1 MGDKFIDSL
10 CRYRIALIPQYE
22 GGWQADM
29 YGEHEYVIHA
39 ATGYTPQEAVEKV
52 IALKRASE

>member
-1 MGDKFIDSL
+1 MGDAFVDKL

-39 ATGYTPQEAVEKV
+39 ATGLNPQEAVDKV
-52 IALKRASE
+52 IELYKAGE